1 MDIKRIAIFFEDSRL
16 WLGASGRWRA
26 EKGCLD
32 GNKERFV
39 QIESVWFV
47 KTFGV

>member
-1 MDIKRIAIFFEDSRL
+1 MAVFFADSRL
-16 WLGASGRWRA
+16 GLGGNGRWRV

-39 QIESVWFV
+39 QIESFWFV